1 MKLKNLILAAGAT
14 LSASA
19 AFAQEATETMD
30 KGDVAFMIFSTVM
43 VLFMIIPGVALFYG
57 GLVRTKNMLSI
68 LTQTT
73 MITALVMVIWVFY
86 GYSFAFGGGTS
97 PWWGGTDKVFL
108 AGVTMD
114 SMAATF
120 TDGVVIPEYVFIAF
134 QMTFAAITPALI
146 IGGFAERI
154 KFKAVMIF
162 TLLWV
167 TFAYFPIAHMVW
179 DGAGYIFNLGA
190 LDFAGGT
197 VVHINAGVAALVGAI
212 VIGKRKGYGKDM
224 MAPHSMTLTLVGA
237 GILWVGWFGFNTGS
251 NLEANGGAGL
261 ALINTFV
268 ATAGAI
274 LGWTIV
280 EGTLRGKVS
289 LLGAASGMIAGLVAI
304 TPAAGSVG
312 PVGAIILGAGT
323 SIVTFFFVTTV
334 KNKLGY
340 DDSLDVFGIHGIGGI
355 IGAIG
360 TGIFSASSLGGI
372 MGDDYDMI
380 GQTLIQAEAVGITI
394 VWTAVVSFV
403 IFKGIDMTIGLR
415 VSEEDEAVGLDL
427 STHGEAAYH
436 NS

>member
-1 MKLKNLILAAGAT
+1 MKLRNLILAAGAT

-19 AFAQEATETMD
+19 AIAQDAVVETMD

-97 PWWGGTDKVFL
+97 PWWGGTDKLFL

-190 LDFAGGT
+190 LDFAYPEALKHIASRRKIEQWQQKGYQIVAFKGATSQSTALFAFSNPARQGAKQMIDDVRHMGVKDVVIASGDHHENVERLAGLLGVDQFFARLRPADKLELVKKRKRAGQCVLMVGDGMNDAPTLAAADVSISLASGT
-197 VVHINAGVAALVGAI
+197 DLAKVNCDFVLLGDDISKVTQLINIARDTQKIIRQNIYWAVGYNLFAVPFAVAGFIQPWMAALG
-212 VIGKRKGYGKDM
+212 M
-224 MAPHSMTLTLVGA
+224 SMSALLV
-237 GILWVGWFGFNTGS
+237 VS
-251 NLEANGGAGL
+251 NALRLSRTEPDPSHTAGL
-261 ALINTFV
+261 
-268 ATAGAI
+268 
-274 LGWTIV
+274 
-280 EGTLRGKVS
+280 
-289 LLGAASGMIAGLVAI
+289 
-304 TPAAGSVG
+304 
-312 PVGAIILGAGT
+312 
-323 SIVTFFFVTTV
+323 
-334 KNKLGY
+334 
-340 DDSLDVFGIHGIGGI
+340 
-355 IGAIG
+355 
-360 TGIFSASSLGGI
+360 
-372 MGDDYDMI
+372 
-380 GQTLIQAEAVGITI
+380 IQDNEAVDAPAMG
-394 VWTAVVSFV
+394 A
-403 IFKGIDMTIGLR
+403 
-415 VSEEDEAVGLDL
+415 
-427 STHGEAAYH
+427 H
-436 NS
+436 